1 MKELHNHIFSN
12 TTCISKETMLKYINN
27 QLSVKELHEVEK
39 HMLDC
44 ELCTDALAGIKYAQN
59 SSMLFAIDNQIDQ
72 RVRMGQNKAPLM
84 RNLMVAA
91 SLLIIVFGS
100 YFTFNFFTETVDSD
114 ANLAIKKEKTLE
126 EDKLDVPLTKT
137 TKNNE
142 TRATGEKSAIVD
154 ELANGASLK
163 RQEQVMDA
171 TTLVMEDAEV
181 EEVEEEVP
189 VSLDVN
195 EITLADD
202 FVEEENDEVEV
213 TGNVNRNDQYGAAV
227 EQQNAP
233 SPAGYV
239 NSNTKPN
246 KDYDN
251 LNKNALGSA
260 VSNKRDKTKEERKAK
275 AKKENDKK
283 RSAYA
288 PAYKAEAEMLFAA
301 EEKLEE
307 PLKEP
312 RTTIT
317 LSDHKVVNYID
328 EYQREFDAKQLIE
341 TKSVDAN
348 FETEDRMAEAEKE
361 REEETIEITYK
372 TTLEKAMAYY
382 KAKKYTMALNEFNVI
397 LKEHDDE
404 VNALF
409 YGGLSYYHLNSNKEA
424 LTKLNKVL
432 VNKKTEFNQEAKW
445 YKALTLIK
453 LKQTDNAKKLLNQIV
468 IENGFYKSRAIE
480 KLKEL
485 D

>member
-44 ELCTDALAGIKYAQN
+44 DLCTDALAGIKYAQN

-100 YFTFNFFTETVDSD
+100 YFTFNFFNETVDSD
-114 ANLAIKKEKTLE
+114 ANLAVKKEKVLE
-126 EDKLDVPLTKT
+126 EDKLDVPLTET
-137 TKNNE
+137 TKNKD
-142 TRATGEKSAIVD
+142 TRATGEAPTIVD
-154 ELANGASLK
+154 ELANEASFK

-171 TTLVMEDAEV
+171 TTLVLEDAEA
-181 EEVEEEVP
+181 EEVMEESP
-189 VSLDVN
+189 VSLDAN

-202 FVEEENDEVEV
+202 FEEVENDEIEV
-213 TGNVNRNDQYGAAV
+213 TGNANRNDQYGAAV

-233 SPAGYV
+233 SPAGYT
-239 NSNTKPN
+239 SSSTKPN

-251 LNKNALGSA
+251 LNKNALGNT
-260 VSNKRDKTKEERKAK
+260 SNKRDKAKEERKAK
-275 AKKENDKK
+275 AKKGNSKK
-283 RSAYA
+283 RSANA

-307 PLKEP
+307 PAKEP

-328 EYQREFDAKQLIE
+328 EYQQAFDAKQIIE
-341 TKSVDAN
+341 TKSVAAD
-348 FETEDRMAEAEKE
+348 FESEDRMAEVEKE
-361 REEETIEITYK
+361 REEEIIKITYK
-372 TTLEKAMAYY
+372 ATLEKAMAYY
-382 KAKKYTMALNEFNVI
+382 KAKKYRMALSEFDVI
-397 LKEHDDE
+397 LKEHNDE

-424 LTKLNKVL
+424 LTKLDKVL

-453 LKQTDNAKKLLNQIV
+453 LKQTDKAKNLLQQIV
-468 IENGFYKSRAIE
+468 AEKGFYKTKAEE
-480 KLKEL
+480 KLKGL
-485 D
+485 

>member
-44 ELCTDALAGIKYAQN
+44 ELCSDALAGMKYAQN
-59 SSMLFAIDNQIDQ
+59 SSMLFAIDNEIDQ

-100 YFTFNFFTETVDSD
+100 YFTFDFFNETVDSD
-114 ANLAIKKEKTLE
+114 ANLAIKKEGVLE
-126 EDKLDVPLTKT
+126 EKNTEVPLTESS
-137 TKNNE
+137 TK
-142 TRATGEKSAIVD
+142 EKSFAA
-154 ELANGASLK
+154 ESERSEMANGVTNEPGDK
-163 RQEQVMDA
+163 MQQQVLDV
-171 TTLVMEDAEV
+171 TTIVMEDAEM
-181 EEVEEEVP
+181 EEEIEEVP
-189 VSLDVN
+189 MSPEVN
-195 EITLADD
+195 EITLSDD
-202 FVEEENDEVEV
+202 IQVVERDEMDAS
-213 TGNVNRNDQYGAAV
+213 GNKNKNDQYGAAL

-233 SPAGYV
+233 QPAG
-239 NSNTKPN
+239 NISSTTTPN
-246 KDYDN
+246 KDLDN
-251 LNKNALGSA
+251 LNKNNLGSA
-260 VSNKRDKTKEERKAK
+260 GNKRDKTKDTQKTRAKKGNSKRKA
-275 AKKENDKK
+275 
-283 RSAYA
+283 SA
-288 PAYKAEAEMLFAA
+288 PAFKQESEMLFAA

-307 PLKEP
+307 AKAP

-328 EYQREFDAKQLIE
+328 EYQREFDAKQIIE

-361 REEETIEITYK
+361 KEEETIEITYK
-372 TTLEKAMAYY
+372 ATLEKAMAYY
-382 KAKKYTMALNEFNVI
+382 NAQKYTMALTEFDVI

-409 YGGLSYYHLNSNKEA
+409 YGGLSYYHLNKNNLA
-424 LTKLNKVL
+424 LAKLDKVL
-432 VNKKTEFNQEAKW
+432 VNKKTEFNQEARW
-445 YKALTLIK
+445 YKALTLIE
-453 LKQTDNAKKLLNQIV
+453 LKQTDKAKKLLNQIV
-468 IENGFYKSRAIE
+468 TENGFYKAKAEE

-485 D
+485 K